1 MKKSSFMHG
10 AFIATLGIVITKI
23 IGILYVIPFY
33 QIIGEKGGALYGYA
47 YNIYNIFLNISSAG
61 IPMAISKIISEYNV
75 LGLYE
80 DKKEAFRIG
89 KKMAIILSS
98 VSFIILFFFAP
109 FIAYLIIGDV
119 QGGNTI
125 YEITLV
131 IRIISTA
138 IIIVPILSIYRGYFQ
153 GHKYI
158 KPTSISQI
166 IEQLVRVSVILI
178 GSYLTLKV
186 FNLSLTTSVG
196 IAVFGATVG
205 ALFSYFYILKKYY
218 DNKSQFEKD
227 KLDSKR
233 TVSSKDIFKQ
243 IIIYAIPLVL
253 IDVFKSLYNSV
264 DMITLVKTLVN
275 GIGYQVKDAESIMS
289 VISTWGLKLN
299 MIVTSIGS
307 GIVISLVPNLS
318 ESYITNNQK
327 GINDKVNKTLQVLL
341 FFTLPM
347 TVGLSLLSKPIW
359 IIFYGYNEFGFTT
372 FSYSIFIAFFLS
384 LFLTMISIT
393 QLLKEYKVVIISLI
407 IGILSKLI
415 LNVPLIY
422 LFNRVNLPPY
432 YGSITASIIG
442 YLIPFI
448 ICMVY
453 LKKKFNLK
461 YQSTMKSFSH
471 ILLATVLMAI
481 TIILTRNLLPYY
493 SLSRV
498 VNIPIVILYTI
509 LGGSIYFVYMWKSGM
524 IFKLFGNKIIKKIKD
539 KVDNLF

>member
-109 FIAYLIIGDV
+109 SIAYLIIGDV

-233 TVSSKDIFKQ
+233 TISSKDIFKQ

-359 IIFYGYNEFGFTT
+359 IIFYGYNELGFTT

-432 YGSITASIIG
+432 YGSITATIIG

>member
-89 KKMAIILSS
+89 KKMAIVLSS

-359 IIFYGYNEFGFTT
+359 IIFYGYNELGFTT

>member
-89 KKMAIILSS
+89 KKLAIILSS

-109 FIAYLIIGDV
+109 SIAYLIIGDV

-233 TVSSKDIFKQ
+233 TISSKDIFKQ

-359 IIFYGYNEFGFTT
+359 IIFYGYNELGFTT

-432 YGSITASIIG
+432 YGSITATIIG

>member
-359 IIFYGYNEFGFTT
+359 IIFYGYNELGFTT

>member
-1 MKKSSFMHG
+1 MHG

-233 TVSSKDIFKQ
+233 TISSKDIFKQ

-359 IIFYGYNEFGFTT
+359 IIFYGYNELGVTT

-384 LFLTMISIT
+384 LFLTMISTT